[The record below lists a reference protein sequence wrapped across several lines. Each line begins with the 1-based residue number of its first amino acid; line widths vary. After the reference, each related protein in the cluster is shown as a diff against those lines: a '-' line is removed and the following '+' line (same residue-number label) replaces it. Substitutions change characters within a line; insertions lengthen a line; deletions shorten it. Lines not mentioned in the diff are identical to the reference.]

1 MGICSTSSKV
11 TSGVGVGTFT
21 ALVTVW
27 IRAKLRQHPW
37 NKRSK
42 GRSSQFKFVRVSR
55 STTPTSPTRS
65 SRRSGHN
72 WSKGKKTSPCI
83 LVRLGDGTEK
93 CDQHEASEDGKAKTM
108 MSRTSLSILARLG
121 LDKPKD
127 EYRTD
132 EGRTAVTERTTVDQ
146 RIPLCGSSS
155 FVRQSSYL
163 WYLPTSVR
171 YPPVREPTGR
181 LPPSGLLFARRAT
194 TVAFR
199 TVILIFDNYVLT
211 SSFFLFLKSFCY
223 IFV

>member
-1 MGICSTSSKV
+1 M
-11 TSGVGVGTFT
+11 
-21 ALVTVW
+21 
-27 IRAKLRQHPW
+27 
-37 NKRSK
+37 
-42 GRSSQFKFVRVSR
+42 RVSR
-55 STTPTSPTRS
+55 STTPTSPS
-65 SRRSGHN
+65 SSSRSGHN

-83 LVRLGDGTEK
+83 LVWLGLDGTEK

-108 MSRTSLSILARLG
+108 MSRTSPSILARLG

-155 FVRQSSYL
+155 FVRQSPYL

-194 TVAFR
+194 TVAFSNSN
-199 TVILIFDNYVLT
+199 TYF
-211 SSFFLFLKSFCY
+211 
-223 IFV
+223 